1 MMNNTLKLAVA
12 GVLVWGAMIHNANAG
27 IFGDQSEGYEKKLA
41 GEEPYATHFSGAEI
55 HCITEGYSWPGY
67 LTSDRNA
74 QLQTSE
80 MILCIE
86 TKINELVT
94 LAKVENEVIDTRLL
108 EIENALK
115 ALMEERD
122 RILNGE

>member
-1 MMNNTLKLAVA
+1 M
-12 GVLVWGAMIHNANAG
+12 
-27 IFGDQSEGYEKKLA
+27 KKLLALLFVPTLALAGLNDHPDGYKKKKA

-55 HCITEGYSWPGY
+55 FCLGEGFSWPGY
-67 LTSDRNA
+67 LTSERNA

-86 TKINELVT
+86 TEINQRVA
-94 LAKVENEVIDTRLL
+94 LAVQEDEVLNTRLL

-122 RILNGE
+122 TLINGG